1 MLMKEFDVPTWYQDK
16 FQQMSNCGKYVA
28 KCLNELRTFI
38 RPGIMTKDIENYV
51 ADYAQEYDLTC
62 APYKY
67 KGFPAY
73 CCTSVNHEICHAIPG
88 NKVLREGYIVKV
100 DITFIKNGWFG
111 DACRTY
117 YVGDQLG
124 FNAKIKRLVDVTEQA
139 LALGISQAKAGNTI
153 GDISRA
159 VQEHAESNGFSVVR
173 DYVGHGI
180 GTEFHMPPTIP
191 NYLAEDVVEATD
203 RKIMVGDT
211 FTIEPMINERRSDY
225 KVLSDG
231 WTVVTRDRGFS
242 SQFEDTIGITNNGN
256 VVFTR

>member
-1 MLMKEFDVPTWYQDK
+1 MLMQEFDVPSHYQNK
-16 FQQMSNCGKYVA
+16 FQQMSICGRYVA
-28 KCLNELRTFI
+28 ECLRRLEWVI
-38 RPGIMTKDIENYV
+38 VPGITTKEIEDYV
-51 ADYAQEYDLTC
+51 KLYAYNHDLVC

-67 KGFPAY
+67 KNFPAY

-100 DITFIKNGWFG
+100 DITFIKEGWFG

-117 YVGDQLG
+117 YVGDELE
-124 FNAKIKRLVDVTEQA
+124 FNAKIQRLVHVTERA
-139 LALGISQAKAGNTI
+139 LSRGIMQAKAGNTI

-159 VQEHAESNGFSVVR
+159 VQEHAETNGFSVVR

-191 NYLAEDVVEATD
+191 NYLSEEVVESTR

-211 FTIEPMINERRSDY
+211 FTIEPMINEKRSAY
-225 KVLSDG
+225 KVLADG

-242 SQFEDTIGITNNGN
+242 AQFEDTIGVTNSGN
-256 VVFTR
+256 VIFTR

>member
-1 MLMKEFDVPTWYQDK
+1 MLMQEFDVPYQYQNK
-16 FQQMSNCGKYVA
+16 FQEMSVCGRYVA
-28 KCLNELRTFI
+28 ECLRRLEWI
-38 RPGIMTKDIENYV
+38 IVPGITTKEIEDYV
-51 ADYAQEYDLTC
+51 KLYADNHDLVC

-67 KGFPAY
+67 KNFPAH

-100 DITFIKNGWFG
+100 DITFIRNGWFA

-117 YVGDQLG
+117 YVGDELE
-124 FNAKIKRLVDVTEQA
+124 FNAKIQRLVHVTERA
-139 LALGISQAKAGNTI
+139 LSRGIMQAKAGNTI

-159 VQEHAESNGFSVVR
+159 VQEQAETNGFSVVR

-191 NYLAEDVVEATD
+191 NYLSEEVVESTR

-211 FTIEPMINERRSDY
+211 FTIEPMINEKRSAY
-225 KVLSDG
+225 KVLADG

-242 SQFEDTIGITNNGN
+242 AQFEDTIGVTNSGN